1 MSRKILEQG
10 GVMPAKR
17 NKESRDTRW
26 FVLACESGG
35 YLGTVWQG
43 NSSGGVVRPRKE
55 VVATLEPQAYHF
67 VSLIC
72 GSDAAVAEARRT
84 EQILPL
90 CFRPVSVDIVGAGK
104 DARIVPV

>member
-1 MSRKILEQG
+1 M
-10 GVMPAKR
+10 AKPV
-17 NKESRDTRW
+17 RDTRW

-55 VVATLEPQAYHF
+55 VISTLDTQAYHF
-67 VSLIC
+67 ISLFC
-72 GSDAAVAEARRT
+72 GRDAAVAEARRT

-90 CFRPVSVDIVGAGK
+90 RFRPVSVEIVGSGK
-104 DARIVPV
+104 DARIVPVC